1 MAEPIQMHYDVD
13 GDDYVSAGSASS
25 AVNTTQKK
33 LGLPPETIK
42 RVAICMYE
50 GEINL
55 VIHAGGGTAQ
65 ADLYPDRIDIT
76 LVDHGPGIPDVDKAM
91 QEGFST
97 ASEAARNLGFGAG
110 MGLPNMHKYADVMRI
125 DSRVGQGTTV
135 FMTIYL
141 AS

>member
-1 MAEPIQMHYDVD
+1 MSEPIRVRYDVD
-13 GDDYVSAGSASS
+13 GEDYVSAGSASS
-25 AVNTTQKK
+25 DVKTTLKK
-33 LGLPPETIK
+33 LGLSPDVIK

-65 ADLYPDRIDIT
+65 ADLHPDRIEIT
-76 LVDHGPGIPDVDKAM
+76 LTDHGPGIPDLDKAM

-125 DSRVGQGTTV
+125 DSVVGQGTTV
-135 FMTIYL
+135 HMTIFL
-141 AS
+141 SR